1 MAHSS
6 PASIH
11 VLTLTDVDCPCEQQP
26 HHCSL
31 RALSLSAPG
40 PNYPN
45 FQSMLKWTKAP
56 SSVISFCRIDAEPKM
71 VSALL
76 TSTAAEQGSLFCSES
91 VCGNTGPHSHGYTAL
106 GPELTPNQPCLS
118 AGLAPQKPCR
128 CALGKSWRRSCSQ
141 ASSGCLGTR
150 NPQLSCV

>member
-1 MAHSS
+1 MLTVHVNSS
-6 PASIH
+6 HIIAASR
-11 VLTLTDVDCPCEQQP
+11 LYPCQ
-26 HHCSL
+26 HL
-31 RALSLSAPG
+31 G
-40 PNYPN
+40 PTTPI
-45 FQSMLKWTKAP
+45 FSPCWWTKAP

-128 CALGKSWRRSCSQ
+128 CALGKSWLRSCSQ